1 MKNKNI
7 NKAKPNFLAF
17 AFIAN
22 EQKQNKITLTKGKK
36 AMKKRR

>member
-7 NKAKPNFLAF
+7 NRAKPNFLAF

-22 EQKQNKITLTKGKK
+22 EQKQNKKTLPKGEK
-36 AMKKRR
+36 AMKKRK